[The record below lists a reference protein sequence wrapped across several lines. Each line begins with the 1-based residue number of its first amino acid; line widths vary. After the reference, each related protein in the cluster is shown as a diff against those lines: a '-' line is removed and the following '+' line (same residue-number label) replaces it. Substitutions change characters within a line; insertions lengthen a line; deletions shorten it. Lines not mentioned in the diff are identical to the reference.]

1 VLRGG
6 ADVVFVSSGL
16 MTMRALLAADELAKH
31 RVDAAVV
38 HTPTLKPFDADTVL
52 AEVDSDRLAVTLE
65 NHTVVGGCSRR
76 SPPRRCGAE
85 CTAPSRRWRCPTS
98 SSPRGRCRRC
108 TTVMDC
114 PRSASSHR
122 CSNGCKID
130 VDIQMLTLE
139 ERSMSVEAPSL
150 LRLEKTSLREQ
161 ALTALRRAI
170 TTGQLS
176 PGTHL
181 VETDLSDALQIS
193 RGTLREAMRQLQQ
206 EGLISAGARGRLSVR
221 HLDTKEIKDI
231 FDVRAALESLAASEL
246 AGRSDR
252 ADAVAQL
259 REAVAEM
266 MASWAASNLEDR
278 AASNLEDRIEADLK
292 FHRTMCHLTGN
303 ETLLH
308 SWSSLEGSI
317 RMSIMFAGMDRALKN
332 MDVKRHSDIVD
343 AIESGD
349 VAKAAATVRDH
360 MAGAAT
366 VLVDGA
372 A

>member
-1 VLRGG
+1 
-6 ADVVFVSSGL
+6 
-16 MTMRALLAADELAKH
+16 MT
-31 RVDAAVV
+31 
-38 HTPTLKPFDADTVL
+38 
-52 AEVDSDRLAVTLE
+52 
-65 NHTVVGGCSRR
+65 
-76 SPPRRCGAE
+76 
-85 CTAPSRRWRCPTS
+85 
-98 SSPRGRCRRC
+98 
-108 TTVMDC
+108 
-114 PRSASSHR
+114 
-122 CSNGCKID
+122 
-130 VDIQMLTLE
+130 VDIQLLTVK
-139 ERSMSVEAPSL
+139 ERPMSVEASSL

-170 TTGQLS
+170 TTGQLP

-181 VETDLSDALQIS
+181 VETELSEALQIS

-221 HLDTKEIKDI
+221 HLDAKEIKNI
-231 FDVRAALESLAASEL
+231 FDVRAALESLAAQDL
-246 AGRSDR
+246 AGREERSG
-252 ADAVAQL
+252 
-259 REAVAEM
+259 AVAELRKAVADM
-266 MASWAASNLEDR
+266 EKW

-317 RMSIMFAGMDRALKN
+317 RMSIMFAGVDRALRN
-332 MDVKRHSDIVD
+332 MDAKRHSDIVD

-349 VAKAAATVRDH
+349 VDKAAATVRAH

>member
-1 VLRGG
+1 
-6 ADVVFVSSGL
+6 
-16 MTMRALLAADELAKH
+16 
-31 RVDAAVV
+31 
-38 HTPTLKPFDADTVL
+38 
-52 AEVDSDRLAVTLE
+52 
-65 NHTVVGGCSRR
+65 
-76 SPPRRCGAE
+76 
-85 CTAPSRRWRCPTS
+85 
-98 SSPRGRCRRC
+98 
-108 TTVMDC
+108 
-114 PRSASSHR
+114 
-122 CSNGCKID
+122 
-130 VDIQMLTLE
+130 MLTLE

-170 TTGQLS
+170 TTGQLP

-181 VETDLSDALQIS
+181 VETELSDALQIS

-246 AGRSDR
+246 AARSDR

-259 REAVAEM
+259 RESVAEM
-266 MASWAASNLEDR
+266 VASW

-349 VAKAAATVRDH
+349 VTQAAATVRDH
-360 MAGAAT
+360 MTGAAT